1 MIPSSN
7 YVSVRTLFKGS
18 AGSKRSYHLRLFTQ
32 SEVMPTN
39 TLLPFYNQSEVEAY
53 YGVGSEEANYAQTY
67 FSYISPTG
75 GTPQQIEMYRYAPQG
90 ASPQIFG
97 TKVTSDGLKTLQS
110 ESSANLH
117 ITLGAQDKDMTI
129 DFTSVLSWGDVAN
142 KISTELTPQIGIV
155 KYSKDF
161 KRLEIDGATKGEV
174 NVVTVTSLTAGVL
187 DALGMTAPTISYG
200 AGAMTAVQCLES
212 SLEIN
217 GEPTDNFGSF
227 VFKKAEAADYVALS
241 LWNNTKNVLYLFSF
255 AVPEQSFLSQD
266 QYDQIITA
274 EGTAMHFDNTSQGTE
289 VCPCAILSSTE
300 YDKANSVVGYMYRTF
315 TGVLPV
321 VRGDEYR
328 KLDANRFNYIGA
340 TSLNGEKFT
349 FYQRGVCTGKSQLL
363 EVYTGAMYV
372 ASTIASTLF
381 NRLLNIRILPA
392 GLEGESIVMSLIK
405 ADANNF
411 LSAGIISKREL
422 DAKLENEIAQ
432 DYGTEAVEE
441 IKDKSYYVSV
451 TTDGTT
457 IEYTFIY
464 TSIVGVRKI
473 TGTHVVIGA

>member
-32 SEVMPTN
+32 SEIMPTN
-39 TLLPFYNQSEVEAY
+39 TLLQFYSQSDVESY

-67 FSYISPTG
+67 FSYVSPTG
-75 GTPQQIEMYRYAPQG
+75 GTPQQIEMFRYAPTG
-90 ASPQIFG
+90 AVPQIFG
-97 TKVTSDGLKTLQS
+97 GKVTNEGLATLQG
-110 ESSANLH
+110 ESSANLR
-117 ITLGAQDKDMTI
+117 ITLGGQDSNLTI
-129 DFTSVLSWGDVAN
+129 DFSSVLSWTDVAT
-142 KISTELTPQIGIV
+142 KISTALTPTVGTCTYV
-155 KYSKDF
+155 PDF
-161 KRLEIDGATKGEV
+161 QRLEIDGATIGLV
-174 NVVTVTSLTAGVL
+174 NVVTITSSTSGVL
-187 DALGMTAPTISYG
+187 DALGMNTPTVSYG
-200 AGAMTAVQCLES
+200 AEPMTAVQCIES
-212 SLEIN
+212 SLEVN

-227 VFKKAEAADYVALS
+227 VFKGAQASDIVSLS

-255 AVPEQSFLSQD
+255 AVPDTATLTQD

-300 YDKANSVVGYMYRTF
+300 YSKANSVVGYMYRTF

-321 VRGDEYR
+321 VRGDEYIT
-328 KLDANRFNYIGA
+328 LDANKFNYIGA

-381 NRLLNIRILPA
+381 NRLLTIRILPA

-432 DYGTEAVEE
+432 DYGTEAVEA
-441 IKDKSYYVSV
+441 IKDNAYYVSV
-451 TTDGTT
+451 DTDGTT
-457 IEYTFIY
+457 IDYTFVY

>member
-32 SEVMPTN
+32 SEIMPTN
-39 TLLPFYNQSEVEAY
+39 TLLQFYSQSDVEAY

-75 GTPQQIEMYRYAPQG
+75 GTPQQIEMFRYAPTG

-97 TKVTSDGLKTLQS
+97 GKCTSEGLTILQG
-110 ESSANLH
+110 ESSANLR
-117 ITLGAQDKDMTI
+117 IVLGAKDSNLTI
-129 DFTSVLSWGDVAN
+129 DFTDVLSWQDVAT
-142 KISTELTPQIGIV
+142 KISTSLTPQVGTCTYV
-155 KYSKDF
+155 PDF
-161 KRLEIDGATKGEV
+161 QRLEIDGADVELV
-174 NVVTVTSLTAGVL
+174 NVVTITSTTDGVI
-187 DALGMTAPTISYG
+187 DALGMTNPTVSYG
-200 AGAMTAVQCLES
+200 AEPMTATQCLES
-212 SLEIN
+212 SLEVN

-227 VFKKAEAADYVALS
+227 VFKGATSDDIVKLA
-241 LWNNTKNVLYLFSF
+241 LWNNTKNVLYLYSF
-255 AVPEQSFLSQD
+255 AIPDTNTLSQD
-266 QYDQIITA
+266 QYDQIIQC

-289 VCPCAILSSTE
+289 VCPCSILSSTE
-300 YDKANSVVGYMYRTF
+300 YSKANSVVGYMYRTF

-321 VRGDEYR
+321 VKGDEYIT
-328 KLDANRFNYIGA
+328 LDANKFNYIGA

-372 ASTIASTLF
+372 ASTVASTLF
-381 NRLLNIRILPA
+381 NRLLTIRILPA

-405 ADANNF
+405 ADCNSF
-411 LSAGIISKREL
+411 LTAGIISKRDL
-422 DAKLENEIAQ
+422 DQKLENEIAQ
-432 DYGTEAVEE
+432 DYGTDAVES
-441 IKDKSYYVSV
+441 IKDNAYYVEV
-451 TTDGTT
+451 NTDGTT
-457 IEYTFIY
+457 INYTLIY